1 MKRFLTIAVILEAL
15 KYLLLILF
23 AFIIESNNEIGRFI
37 EHILGWV
44 FFFWFLPET
53 MIGGCSPP
61 HHWYTILAR
70 LCAGVVWNFPVA
82 LYLSN
87 LFPEKISESDAT
99 EPFSKPKKLLDI

>member
-1 MKRFLTIAVILEAL
+1 MKRFLTIAVILEIL
-15 KYLLLILF
+15 KYLLVILSVL
-23 AFIIESNNEIGRFI
+23 IIESNNQPGRFI
-37 EHILGWV
+37 EPVLGWV

-53 MIGGCSPP
+53 MIGGENPP

-82 LYLSN
+82 LYFSS

-99 EPFSKPKKLLDI
+99 EPFSKPEKHLDI